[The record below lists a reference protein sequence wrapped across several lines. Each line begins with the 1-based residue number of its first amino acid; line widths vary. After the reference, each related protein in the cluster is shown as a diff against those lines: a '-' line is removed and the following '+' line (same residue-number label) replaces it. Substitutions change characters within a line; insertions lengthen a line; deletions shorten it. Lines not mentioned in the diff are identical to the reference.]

1 MRRVSLLLTRIINSP
16 HLLHPFMQYLRLP
29 REIFVNEKAESG
41 QDAIGII
48 LRRTRNAPSRTI
60 PKLLSPTNTAT
71 RFIIFFY
78 FFVCVIYCNLSNLVC
93 TTETEKGQYLGAQLC
108 IVQFNE
114 T

>member
-1 MRRVSLLLTRIINSP
+1 
-16 HLLHPFMQYLRLP
+16 MQYLRLP

-71 RFIIFFY
+71 RFIIFF
-78 FFVCVIYCNLSNLVC
+78 
-93 TTETEKGQYLGAQLC
+93 
-108 IVQFNE
+108 
-114 T
+114 